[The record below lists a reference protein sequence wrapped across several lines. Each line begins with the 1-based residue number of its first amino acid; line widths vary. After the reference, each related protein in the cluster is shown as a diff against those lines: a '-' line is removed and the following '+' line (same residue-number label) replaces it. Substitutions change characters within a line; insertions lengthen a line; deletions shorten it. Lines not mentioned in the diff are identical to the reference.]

1 MEGEIGLRIKSSG
14 LGITEKEA
22 QILALLLQDAITLGQ
37 LLTSSWINVYSNN
50 YEIWVVYFFLWFFE
64 STANNM
70 IYARRLF

>member
-37 LLTSSWINVYSNN
+37 LLTSS
-50 YEIWVVYFFLWFFE
+50 
-64 STANNM
+64 
-70 IYARRLF
+70 